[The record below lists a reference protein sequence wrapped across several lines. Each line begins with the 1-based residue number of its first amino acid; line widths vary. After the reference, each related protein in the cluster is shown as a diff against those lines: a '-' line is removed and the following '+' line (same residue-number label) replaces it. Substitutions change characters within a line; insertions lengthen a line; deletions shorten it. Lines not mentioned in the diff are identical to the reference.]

1 MHKNTLNDIINM
13 VMYMRA
19 AKRIEDVEFEVKW
32 QGKPAGLWARFLEKF
47 NLNFT
52 EYQITDDELIIKK
65 GFFNQRTNATELYL
79 LKDPDLTMNLYQRL
93 IGVATVSVLIDTHCG
108 SDKAGQ
114 KLSLVNIRDAERV
127 RKLLRDSIEED
138 VMERKITY
146 FDKV

>member
-1 MHKNTLNDIINM
+1 MHKNPLNDIINM

-19 AKRIEDVEFEVKW
+19 AKNIEDIEFEVKW
-32 QGKPAGLWARFLEKF
+32 QGKPSGLWQRFLEKF

-65 GFFNQRTNATELYL
+65 GFLNQRVNATELYL
-79 LKDPDLTMNLYQRL
+79 LKDPDITMNLYQRL
-93 IGVATVSVLIDTHCG
+93 IGVATVSVMIDTHCG
-108 SDKAGQ
+108 SEKAGQ
-114 KLSLVNIRDAERV
+114 KVSLVNIRDAERV

>member
-19 AKRIEDVEFEVKW
+19 AKKIEDVEFEIKW

-47 NLNFT
+47 NMNFT

-65 GFFNQRTNATELYL
+65 GFLNQRTNATELYL

-93 IGVATVSVLIDTHCG
+93 IGVATVSVMIDTHCG
-108 SDKAGQ
+108 SEKAGQ
-114 KLSLVNIRDAERV
+114 KVSLVNIRDAERV